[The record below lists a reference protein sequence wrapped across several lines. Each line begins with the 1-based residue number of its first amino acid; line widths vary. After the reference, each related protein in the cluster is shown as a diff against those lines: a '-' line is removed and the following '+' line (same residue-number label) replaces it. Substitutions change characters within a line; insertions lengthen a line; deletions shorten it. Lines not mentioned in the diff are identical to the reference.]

1 MAPEPENDAYDPG
14 VEEDSFLDTDTEL
27 TEDIMCSQCGDP
39 LVHAEDQEEGM
50 HFLCDPTI
58 EPIEWDEG
66 GEGGC

>member
-1 MAPEPENDAYDPG
+1 MDQEPENDAYDPSI
-14 VEEDSFLDTDTEL
+14 EEESMTLEDLV
-27 TEDIMCSQCGDP
+27 TEDIMCSQCGEP
-39 LVHAEDQEEGM
+39 LIHAEDQEEGM

>member
-1 MAPEPENDAYDPG
+1 MDQEPENDAYDPDTEV
-14 VEEDSFLDTDTEL
+14 VEDTDTKL
-27 TEDIMCSQCGDP
+27 TEIVCSQCGNP
-39 LVHAEDQEEGM
+39 LVHAEDQEESM

>member
-1 MAPEPENDAYDPG
+1 MDQEPENDAYDPS
-14 VEEDSFLDTDTEL
+14 VEEDLLDIEEL
-27 TEDIMCSQCGDP
+27 TEEIMCSRCGEP